1 VSFESQSEAKISAV
15 GQWPRRHPVVGPIL
29 KRLLAGLHAG
39 HLTIVTPSGE
49 RIDYRAPAHGPEAI
63 LVFRTWRAL
72 RRIVFAGDVGFA
84 EAYIAGE
91 WSSPDLTS
99 LIALAARNG
108 DYLEHAILGW
118 VPLRA
123 LNRLRHLLNANS
135 RSGSRRNIAF
145 HYDLGNDFYRL
156 WLDRSMTY
164 SSALYKE
171 PGQSLEDAQQNKQQQ
186 ILDLLALRGGERVLE
201 IGCGWGSLAAR
212 LARRGAQVTALT
224 LSQQQFTHANAAIA
238 AEGWTDRIE
247 FRLQDFRD
255 AMGSFDRI
263 VSIEMLEAVGEE
275 YWPIYFRTL
284 RERLRAGGKAVLQV
298 ITIREERFEAYR
310 KGADF
315 IQRYVFPGGLL
326 PSKEVIADQAK
337 SAGLLLTSATS
348 FGESYALTLTEWRRR
363 FLNAW
368 PEIEQLGF
376 QPSFR
381 RLWEY
386 YLCYCEAGF
395 RTGYLDVGLYLVDG

>member
-1 VSFESQSEAKISAV
+1 
-15 GQWPRRHPVVGPIL
+15 
-29 KRLLAGLHAG
+29 
-39 HLTIVTPSGE
+39 
-49 RIDYRAPAHGPEAI
+49 
-63 LVFRTWRAL
+63 
-72 RRIVFAGDVGFA
+72 
-84 EAYIAGE
+84 
-91 WSSPDLTS
+91 
-99 LIALAARNG
+99 
-108 DYLEHAILGW
+108 
-118 VPLRA
+118 
-123 LNRLRHLLNANS
+123 
-135 RSGSRRNIAF
+135 
-145 HYDLGNDFYRL
+145 
-156 WLDRSMTY
+156 
-164 SSALYKE
+164 
-171 PGQSLEDAQQNKQQQ
+171 
-186 ILDLLALRGGERVLE
+186 
-201 IGCGWGSLAAR
+201 
-212 LARRGAQVTALT
+212 
-224 LSQQQFTHANAAIA
+224 
-238 AEGWTDRIE
+238 
-247 FRLQDFRD
+247 
-255 AMGSFDRI
+255 
-263 VSIEMLEAVGEE
+263 
-275 YWPIYFRTL
+275 
-284 RERLRAGGKAVLQV
+284 VLQV